1 MPKEQPDA
9 LIKLTK
15 YLHTLKDM
23 RGAHIS
29 LIKSGY
35 QRDVYLCSLVK
46 KKYVAR
52 VGKPHGFEDISIR
65 NEVCILQ
72 FLESM
77 HITFTPKVLHYNK
90 TLDISIEEFVG
101 THHVSFKELTTTD
114 VDLIAKQL
122 VTIHQLP
129 VKDFRAF
136 CKKENFPLPKTL
148 SEKAS
153 IDIFGTKRFAQAVK
167 TCPDKKVLAWIAPRL
182 KVNVKEASRKNSK
195 GSEHLVWGDVGSNTR
210 SATNQIFFID
220 WEFARVQHSPEL
232 AYIKI
237 HSHPRAPLFRAL
249 VKAYAKYS
257 HISEQTLYEKIAREE
272 KIIRVN
278 DVIWA
283 AMKWGESVG
292 TAEEKKYQLLT
303 YKRMK
308 LFEKIK

>member
-15 YLHTLKDM
+15 YLHTLKEM
-23 RGAHIS
+23 RGARIS

-35 QRDVYLCSLVK
+35 QRDIYLLKVGK

-52 VGKPHGFEDISIR
+52 VGKPHNLKDLSIEK
-65 NEVCILQ
+65 EVCMLK
-72 FLESM
+72 FLENTG
-77 HITFTPKVLHYNK
+77 ITFTPKVLHHHK
-90 TLDISIEEFVG
+90 GLDISIEEFVG
-101 THHVSFKELTTTD
+101 THGVDFKDFTTD
-114 VDLIAKQL
+114 DIDLIAKQL
-122 VTIHQLP
+122 VVIHQLS
-129 VKDFRAF
+129 VKAFRAF
-136 CKKENFPLPKTL
+136 CKKENFPFPKTL

-153 IDIFGTKRFAQAVK
+153 IDIFGTKRFAQAMK

-182 KVNVKEASRKNSK
+182 KVNITEASRKHPK
-195 GSEHLVWGDVGSNTR
+195 GSEHLVWGDVGNNTR
-210 SATNQIFFID
+210 STKNQIFFID
-220 WEFARVQHSPEL
+220 WEFARIEHSPEL

-257 HISEQTLYEKIAREE
+257 NISEQILYEKIAREE

>member
-15 YLHTLKDM
+15 CLHTLKDM
-23 RGAHIS
+23 RGARIS
-29 LIKSGY
+29 LLKSGH
-35 QRDVYLCSLVK
+35 QRDTFSVAVEK
-46 KKYVAR
+46 KKYIGR
-52 VGKPHGFEDISIR
+52 VGKDNNVGGASIASEVRMLKFFEYAG
-65 NEVCILQ
+65 
-72 FLESM
+72 
-77 HITFTPKVLHYNK
+77 ITFTPKVLHYNK

-101 THHVSFKELTTTD
+101 THDADFKDFITD
-114 VDLIAKQL
+114 DIDLIAKQL

-129 VKDFRAF
+129 AKDFRAF

-182 KVNVKEASRKNSK
+182 QVNVKEASLKHPR
-195 GSEHLVWGDVGSNTR
+195 GSEHLVWGDVGSNIR
-210 SATNQIFFID
+210 STKNQIFFID
-220 WEFARVQHSPEL
+220 WEFFRIEHSPEL

-257 HISEQTLYEKIAREE
+257 KISEQILYEKIAREE

-292 TAEEKKYQLLT
+292 TAEEKKYQALT
-303 YKRMK
+303 CKRMK